1 MKVKWSLPAVDD
13 LESIYEYIGRDSEL
27 YATSFVEK
35 IFYSVEKLK
44 DFPEIGRIIPET
56 NDPNM
61 RELIFQNYRIMY
73 RIFQDTIQIIAVIRG
88 SRDITKWPLKPWE
101 II

>member
-1 MKVKWSLPAVDD
+1 MKITWTLPAVDD
-13 LESIYEYIGRDSEL
+13 LESIRDYIAKDSEL
-27 YATSFVEK
+27 YATSIIEK
-35 IFYSVEKLK
+35 IISSVEKLIAYPK
-44 DFPEIGRIIPET
+44 IGRIIPEAK
-56 NDPNM
+56 NQNL

-73 RIFQDTIQIIAVIRG
+73 RLYHNTIQIIAVIRG